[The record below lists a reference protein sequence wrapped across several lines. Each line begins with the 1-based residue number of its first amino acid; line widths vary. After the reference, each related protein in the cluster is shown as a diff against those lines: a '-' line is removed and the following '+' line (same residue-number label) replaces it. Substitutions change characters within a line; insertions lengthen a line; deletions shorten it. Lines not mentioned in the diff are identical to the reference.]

1 VSQPAGLH
9 VCQIFQPTRG
19 GVPAYVAGLT
29 EGLIAHGWRVSVVA
43 PAGNSAME
51 RLRASGAQVLA
62 VKVAMW
68 PSPADGAI
76 VRETAAL
83 CRGTVDVIHGHS
95 TKASLLAARVSRRT
109 GIPSVYTP
117 HCWGFERAGNPLSRA
132 GLIAFERRMSR
143 IHRELIAVS
152 DNERRQAKRAGIHSS
167 MALVH
172 TGLADTRPA
181 AGRAQ
186 ARSQLA
192 LDEGAVIAAWVGR
205 RSPQKRPQDL
215 GPLAALLG
223 AEAVQLVAVGYGLGG
238 SVEGD
243 ALVAAGGRLLEDA
256 DPRLLLAAADIFVQ
270 TSAWEATSLA
280 VLEAMAAG
288 LPVVAY
294 GVGGLP
300 DQVRDGV
307 SGHLVAEGA
316 VGELAS
322 RTIDLARSPP
332 VRAAFG
338 EAGRRRFEERFSY
351 AQMIS
356 SMEAIYRAVSR
367 AGDAGAGT

>member
-29 EGLIAHGWRVSVVA
+29 EGLIADGWRVSVVA
-43 PAGNSAME
+43 PAENSETE
-51 RLRASGAQVLA
+51 RLRASGAQVLG
-62 VKVAMW
+62 VKLAMW
-68 PSPADGAI
+68 PSPHDRVI

-83 CRGTVDVIHGHS
+83 CRGAVDVIHGHS
-95 TKASLLAARVSRRT
+95 TKASLLAAAVSRRT

-117 HCWGFERAGNPLSRA
+117 HCWGFERARNPLSRA
-132 GLIAFERRMSR
+132 ALIAFERRMSR
-143 IHRELIAVS
+143 VHRELIAVS
-152 DNERRQAKRAGIHSS
+152 ENERRLAAKAGIHSS
-167 MALVH
+167 MRLVH
-172 TGLADTRPA
+172 TGLADQRPA

-186 ARSQLA
+186 ARAQLG

-215 GPLAALLG
+215 GPLAASLRT
-223 AEAVQLVAVGYGLGG
+223 AAVQLVAIGYGLGG

-243 ALVAAGGRLLEDA
+243 ALLAAGGRLLEGA

-300 DQVRDGV
+300 DQVGDGV

-322 RTIDLARSPP
+322 RAIELARSPP
-332 VRAAFG
+332 ALAAFG
-338 EAGRRRFEERFSY
+338 AAGRRRFEERFSY
-351 AQMIS
+351 PQMIS
-356 SMEAIYRAVSR
+356 STEAIYRAVSA
-367 AGDAGAGT
+367 AGNAGAGS